1 MTEMLF
7 PQFPIIIF
15 DKTFDGG
22 VLVLIY
28 RTVVP
33 CAGDSGLMGTGHCLE
48 TFLIFMAQG
57 VLLASVAG
65 GPGML
70 LIPRNAQNS
79 RRTKCFRDPKCHQ
92 QQSLEILLGKYYV
105 VCFS

>member
-1 MTEMLF
+1 MLL

-33 CAGDSGLMGTGHCLE
+33 CAGDPGLMGTGHCLE
-48 TFLIFMAQG
+48 TFLIFMARG
-57 VLLASVAG
+57 SPGIG
-65 GPGML
+65 GRGARDAANTPQCTEQPSNQML
-70 LIPRNAQNS
+70 P
-79 RRTKCFRDPKCHQ
+79 
-92 QQSLEILLGKYYV
+92 
-105 VCFS
+105 